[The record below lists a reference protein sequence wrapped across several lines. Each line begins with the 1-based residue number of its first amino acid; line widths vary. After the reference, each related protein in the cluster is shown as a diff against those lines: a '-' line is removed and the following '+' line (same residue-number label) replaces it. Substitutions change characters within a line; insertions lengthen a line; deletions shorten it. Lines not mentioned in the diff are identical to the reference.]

1 MLLDLIKVIVIS
13 AFVLVLWWGDIWG
26 MDGSNPVAARAARA
40 SIGTG
45 TADST
50 TNNRGST
57 TDGSSAS
64 DRGGH
69 REAQRHNR
77 QTPCKAE
84 WKLLVPKPTDL

>member
-1 MLLDLIKVIVIS
+1 MV
-13 AFVLVLWWGDIWG
+13 GDIWG

-40 SIGTG
+40 ASIGTG
-45 TADST
+45 TADSDST

-57 TDGSSAS
+57 TDGSSTS

-77 QTPCKAE
+77 QTHSYRR
-84 WKLLVPKPTDL
+84 